1 VKRWRTVLAS
11 GVFILACAIWLYG
24 ASHSAVLDAG
34 LAAEEIY
41 QRAALSR
48 GRPVDAA
55 EERVLAGAYWQRNP
69 DVANDTV
76 FGEQGRFG
84 IFGAREHYERHGR
97 REGRQWGR

>member
-1 VKRWRTVLAS
+1 VKQWRGALACA
-11 GVFILACAIWLYG
+11 VFILACAIWLYG
-24 ASHSAVLDAG
+24 ASHSPVLDAR

-55 EERVLAGAYWQRNP
+55 EERALADAYWQRYP
-69 DVANDTV
+69 DVAKDAV
-76 FGEQGRFG
+76 FGESGRFG

-97 REGRQWGR
+97 REGRRWGR